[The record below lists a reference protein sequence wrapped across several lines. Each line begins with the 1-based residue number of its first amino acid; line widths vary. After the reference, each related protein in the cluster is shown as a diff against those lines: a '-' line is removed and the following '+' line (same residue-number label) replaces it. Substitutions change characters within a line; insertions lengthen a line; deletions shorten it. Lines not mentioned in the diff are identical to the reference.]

1 MKRTGATLAVHALE
15 EFGIE
20 HTFGIP
26 GVHNTALDGTQSVAQ
41 TGRPVI
47 LDVNIDYRRTQMTKG
62 VVKTNLSRF
71 STSEKIRF
79 VARAA
84 KRHLFG

>member
-1 MKRTGATLAVHALE
+1 VKVEGVAEATGAHFVRMETDADIDDGLE
-15 EFGIE
+15 EAR
-20 HTFGIP
+20 T
-26 GVHNTALDGTQSVAQ
+26 VAASGQ
-41 TGRPVI
+41 PVI
-47 LDVNIDYRRTQMTKG
+47 VDVNIDYRRRTQMTKG

-84 KRHLFG
+84 KRHLLG

>member
-1 MKRTGATLAVHALE
+1 MTRTGATLAVHALE
-15 EFGIE
+15 QLGIE

-26 GVHNTALDGTQSVAQ
+26 GVHNTELYDALGASDGQPAIV
-41 TGRPVI
+41 
-47 LDVNIDYRRTQMTKG
+47 DVNIDYRRRTQMTTS